1 METKGL
7 LVVISGFSGAGKGTL
22 IRELRNRHDNYRLS
36 VSATTRQPRTEDIPG
51 VTYFFLTRE
60 AFEKMIADG
69 EFLEYAEYNK
79 NYYGTPRSYVEQELE
94 KGHDV
99 LLEIEV
105 QGAMKIREQFPDA
118 VLIFIAPPSAEI
130 LEQRLKG
137 RGTETEE
144 QVHARLRLAVEES
157 LQMPQYDY
165 IVINDDLGK
174 ACEELHALIDGQHR
188 RYALNRGFA
197 EQLQKDL
204 YRRFKED

>member
-7 LVVISGFSGAGKGTL
+7 LVVVSGFSGAGKGTL
-22 IRELRNRHDNYRLS
+22 IRELRSRHDNYRLS
-36 VSATTRQPRTEDIPG
+36 VSATTRKPRTEDTPG
-51 VTYFFLTRE
+51 VTYFFVTRE
-60 AFEKMIADG
+60 EFEKKIAEG
-69 EFLEYAEYNK
+69 GFLEYAEYNN
-79 NYYGTPRSYVEQELE
+79 NYYGTPRSFVEQELE

-118 VLIFIAPPSAEI
+118 ILIFIAPPSAEV

-144 QVHARLRLAVEES
+144 QVRARLRLAVEES
-157 LQMPQYDY
+157 RQMPEYDY
-165 IVINDDLGK
+165 LVINDDLGK
-174 ACEELHALIDGQHR
+174 ACEELHSLIEGQHR
-188 RYALNRGFA
+188 RYTLNRGFA

>member
-1 METKGL
+1 MKTKGL

-22 IRELRNRHDNYRLS
+22 IRELRSRHDNYRLS

-60 AFEKMIADG
+60 EFEEKIAAG
-69 EFLEYAEYNK
+69 GFLEYAQYNR

-118 VLIFIAPPSAEI
+118 ILIFIAPPSAEI

-174 ACEELHALIDGQHR
+174 ACEELHTLIDGQHR

>member
-7 LVVISGFSGAGKGTL
+7 LVVISGFSGAGKGAL
-22 IRELRNRHDNYRLS
+22 IRELRKRYDNYRLS

-51 VTYFFLTRE
+51 ETYFFLTRKE
-60 AFEKMIADG
+60 FEEKIAAG
-69 EFLEYAEYNK
+69 GFLEYAEYNN

-118 VLIFIAPPSAEI
+118 ILIFIAPPSAEI

-144 QVHARLRLAVEES
+144 QVRARLRLAVEES
-157 LQMPQYDY
+157 LQMPQYEY

-174 ACEELHALIDGQHR
+174 ACEELHTLIDGQHR

-197 EQLQKDL
+197 EQLQKEL